1 LNQVKQHFCDKAG
14 DRYIAID
21 GKSLK
26 KNCQA
31 LGLCVITPVKPAAK
45 RNVHAMSQSSQTEK
59 KNIEKVR

>member
-1 LNQVKQHFCDKAG
+1 LNQVKQRFCDKAG

-45 RNVHAMSQSSQTEK
+45 RSRNVTVFTDTENTIVK
-59 KNIEKVR
+59 G